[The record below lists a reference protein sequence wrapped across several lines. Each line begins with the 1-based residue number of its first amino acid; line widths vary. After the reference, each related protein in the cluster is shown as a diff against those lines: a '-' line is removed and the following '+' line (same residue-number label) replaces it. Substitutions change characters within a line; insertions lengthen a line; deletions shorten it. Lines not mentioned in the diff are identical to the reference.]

1 MWRLWVFFQWV
12 FTTCNRL
19 SQSLLMQEGNWKGPL
34 SFIRFFWS
42 SILCDLSLFS
52 GWSRSFLCWIC
63 GWNIQFC
70 GLELVWRLLPLS
82 VLVLQC
88 FNYLKALAGVCTSIA
103 QLPLRFR
110 SRCAWHN
117 QRSIIFLGLVH
128 IDSHELFL
136 IVLIRAYL
144 SSICCETL
152 RRADILA
159 RALFNFILSLIT
171 SCQIVIRRLMSA
183 IQRCRQWTV
192 VLDRDRI
199 KVILGHLARVW
210 STSTPNFLGAWSATV
225 DRRRG
230 QTYPTLNLLMVD
242 WRVALGIC
250 WILLSLLLL
259 IIHFK
264 SPLAKTWQ
272 SLDPIMILATTW
284 LIIVTIII
292 ILLLWY
298 EPCSKILWLRISH
311 SGTFDCFIMSCEWV
325 NLGSC
330 GWHLLVGTI
339 VSSDC
344 LSLLWKRVLKVGVF
358 SAVLLLLRV
367 ERGDRGWLKLALTK
381 PPIWIAMLITIC
393 SIFGQVGDR
402 CCGRILLI
410 HLASSLE
417 QLLAERG

>member
-1 MWRLWVFFQWV
+1 M
-12 FTTCNRL
+12 
-19 SQSLLMQEGNWKGPL
+19 
-34 SFIRFFWS
+34 
-42 SILCDLSLFS
+42 
-52 GWSRSFLCWIC
+52 
-63 GWNIQFC
+63 
-70 GLELVWRLLPLS
+70 
-82 VLVLQC
+82 
-88 FNYLKALAGVCTSIA
+88 CTSIA

-144 SSICCETL
+144 SSISCETL

-159 RALFNFILSLIT
+159 RALFNFILSLVA

-192 VLDRDRI
+192 VLHRDRI

-242 WRVALGIC
+242 WRVALGIS
-250 WILLSLLLL
+250 WILLSLCLL

-272 SLDPIMILATTW
+272 SLDPIMILTTW
-284 LIIVTIII
+284 LIIVIIII

-298 EPCSKILWLRISH
+298 KPCSKILWLRISH

-330 GWHLLVGTI
+330 GWHLLVGAI

-367 ERGDRGWLKLALTK
+367 QRGDWGWLKLALTK

-402 CCGRILLI
+402 CCGRILLV